1 MKASLKQGRNDR
13 GGKSKSRRN
22 STRKPGRPSS
32 GKRCPR
38 CGKVGSPQLKAVKNR
53 KGGGEYKY
61 VYYAH
66 PTGSHTVRWCYIG
79 GKSLS
84 SLPSQKQKQKLRVRK
99 AR

>member
-1 MKASLKQGRNDR
+1 MNQRR
-13 GGKSKSRRN
+13 KSERESK
-22 STRKPGRPSS
+22 RKLGRPSS
-32 GKRCPR
+32 GKKCPR
-38 CGKVGSPQLKAVKNR
+38 CGKVGSAQLKAVKNR

-66 PTGSHTVRWCYIG
+66 PTGPHTVRWCYIG

-84 SLPSQKQKQKLRVRK
+84 PSPSPSPSPSQKQKQKLRVRK